1 MNLNRVRKGLLLL
14 IAILWNVYL
23 FSFIETGV
31 QRINCFPDETA
42 WENFKAQTLTEE
54 TVEAFYMA
62 SDGEMKQMCELLT
75 MYYATDNTCADIEI
89 LQNDIAYVK
98 EYQPEKFEKL
108 YTAVYSVWEGLSHFP
123 VGAIDNLPD
132 ADVSF
137 TNSWAYER
145 TYGGERV
152 HEGTDIMASV
162 NKRGIYPVYS
172 ATDGVI
178 ENIGWLRLG
187 GYRIGIRSNAGAY
200 FYYAHMAEYA
210 KDFEIG
216 EEIKAG
222 TLLGYM
228 GDTGY
233 SDTEG
238 TTGKFDV
245 HLHFGIYLNDENG
258 DEFAINPYPELLYL
272 WNYGINELYEE

>member
-1 MNLNRVRKGLLLL
+1 MKLSRIRKGLLLL
-14 IAILWNVYL
+14 IAVLWNVYL
-23 FSFIETGV
+23 FSFIETGT
-31 QRINCFPDETA
+31 QRINCFPYEVA

-54 TVEAFYMA
+54 TVKAFYNA
-62 SDGEMKQMCELLT
+62 SDGDIGQFCELLT
-75 MYYATDNTCADIEI
+75 MYYATDNTCTDAEI

-98 EYQPEKFEKL
+98 EYQPEKFKKL
-108 YTAVYSVWEGLSHFP
+108 YTAVDSVWEGISYFP

-132 ADVSF
+132 ANVSF

-145 TYGGERV
+145 TYGGERS

-162 NKRGIYPVYS
+162 NQRGIYPIYS

-187 GYRIGIRSNAGAY
+187 GYRIGIRSDSGAY

-210 KDFEIG
+210 QDFETG
-216 EEIKAG
+216 EEIEAG

-258 DEFAINPYPELLYL
+258 DEFAVNSYPELLYL
-272 WNYGINELYEE
+272 WNYGINELNEE